1 VTSSMP
7 TRSWPSSA
15 PGDST
20 ARSIHEHARGHLR
33 EAKKWW
39 RENRADQD
47 TLAEDVEDALF
58 VIARLPGAGA
68 PYAGAAS
75 SDVRRI
81 YLRRV
86 SSHLY
91 YTFTDNEVV
100 IRAFWHA
107 SRGTGP
113 HLVR

>member
-1 VTSSMP
+1 VIVRRVRFTS
-7 TRSWPSSA
+7 T
-15 PGDST
+15 
-20 ARSIHEHARGHLR
+20 ARGHLR

-58 VIARLPGAGA
+58 
-68 PYAGAAS
+68 
-75 SDVRRI
+75 
-81 YLRRV
+81 
-86 SSHLY
+86 
-91 YTFTDNEVV
+91 DNEVV